1 MGRSI
6 LMGTAISL
14 PFSFNTSG
22 AINTNNLDS
31 KQWADRVFGAIF
43 TRLGERPM
51 RPNYGSIAAD
61 ALFEPEGS
69 VVDFVQQTV
78 TSAFGEFLPELKLLR
93 VEIEKDSVEGLNEL
107 VLTVSVEYR
116 LPNKQ
121 VEIITTKIGSFTR
134 AGELIE
140 EIE

>member
-1 MGRSI
+1 
-6 LMGTAISL
+6 MGTAISL

-31 KQWADRVFGAIF
+31 KQWADKVLGAVF
-43 TRLGERPM
+43 TRFGERVM
-51 RPNYGSIAAD
+51 RPNYGSIVSD
-61 ALFEPEGS
+61 SLFEPEGS
-69 VVDFVQQTV
+69 VVDFVQQTI
-78 TSAFGEFLPELKLLR
+78 TAAFGEFLPELKLIR
-93 VEIEKDSVEGLNEL
+93 VEIEKEPNSGLTDL

-121 VEIITTKIGSFTR
+121 IDTITTKIGSFTR

-140 EIE
+140 EVE

>member
-1 MGRSI
+1 
-6 LMGTAISL
+6 
-14 PFSFNTSG
+14 
-22 AINTNNLDS
+22 
-31 KQWADRVFGAIF
+31 
-43 TRLGERPM
+43 M

-61 ALFEPEGS
+61 ALFEPES
-69 VVDFVQQTV
+69 SIVDFVQQTV